1 LTRKRDNSKD
11 LARRPPFNTG
21 NYTSPYDEIE
31 MLETE
36 KKPLG
41 PRKIDISEVKKN
53 DDDDIESVL
62 SLAPDKLDD
71 YMGKS

>member
-1 LTRKRDNSKD
+1 MTRKRDNSRE

-31 MLETE
+31 MLEPT
-36 KKPLG
+36 KK
-41 PRKIDISEVKKN
+41 KAEISFVKPD

-62 SLAPDKLDD
+62 SLAPDKLF
-71 YMGKS
+71 